1 MFRKKGEGNARKCM
15 AGIAGGWLYIDVK
28 RKTSWNSSL
37 VSLPQEMVVESKEGE
52 LQLKLFM
59 AERNCSKIATA
70 LGILFRVVLKK
81 LKLYKI

>member
-15 AGIAGGWLYIDVK
+15 AGMASGWLYIDVK
-28 RKTSWNSSL
+28 RKISWNRSL

-59 AERNCSKIATA
+59 AKRDCSKPMAA
-70 LGILFRVVLKK
+70 LGIFLRVVLKK